1 VGSAVVVDGSA
12 TRATRMPVAPYIEP
26 NHALLSKYQSQVES
40 HLDKVSLQLD
50 EDIAAMR
57 RKLKEDKAI
66 IDNHNERKTILEKE
80 ISKYEMEK
88 LEHDKL
94 FEDTQRKV
102 ADREEALLREEILLQ
117 TTLDRAQRGKATN
130 DDLRIRLDAANAK
143 IAQLQLHLGGDK
155 ERRGHHRGLTRVWE
169 KAREEGQRLAKEK
182 NKQDAHIAQ
191 LRKDVTAVDASLKKI
206 REEIVQEIE
215 SFESNPKH
223 ANQLRER
230 AKAFE
235 DETTIGEDHFGELMC
250 KLKERTAAGGKGDSA
265 TVKAIRDSLVKV
277 QKLVERK
284 RNYLEEIV
292 KNSEDTMDRIA
303 KTRAEIERSEIATRK
318 SQSTVTRIRKQYA
331 NLRQAKTGFVEDAE
345 STDSELENLDGQH
358 TSMALRT
365 EMLQRQAEE
374 MERLIASSAAAR
386 SRKSDRPV
394 RPKTV
399 RPGGARMAHTGTTE
413 ESNDTLPTRKTPK
426 KPRVSTAVEKAKSRN
441 VAAKRRATAMKM
453 AKDRLAIQLDEAE
466 ARVGVER
473 EEVKEMAQRL
483 KKLEEDR
490 IEVVRNKEKNA
501 IDSVTVE
508 TLETREE
515 KRNAE
520 RATELQQQRDLVD
533 FEVRELQ
540 SQIEFEEQALHDIRK
555 KLEPYEKMDI
565 VAYEEEKKGH
575 AIELRRLK
583 NYHTDLKKAIR
594 EKQKELSLSVVQ
606 RESAVDKANS
616 TLNLDT
622 SVRAEREREVEEVQK
637 QIEDLEQELHTMG
650 LSAVSL

>member
-1 VGSAVVVDGSA
+1 MRVGNSQ
-12 TRATRMPVAPYIEP
+12 
-26 NHALLSKYQSQVES
+26 ALLAKYQSQVES

-57 RKLKEDKAI
+57 RKLKENRGM

-94 FEDTQRKV
+94 YEDTLRKV
-102 ADREEALLREEILLQ
+102 ADREESLLRDEILLQ
-117 TTLDRAQRGKATN
+117 STKDRAQRGKATN

-143 IAQLQLHLGGDK
+143 IAQLQLHLGGEK
-155 ERRGHHRGLTRVWE
+155 ERKGHHRGMTRVWE

-191 LRKDVTAVDASLKKI
+191 LRKDVAAADGALKKI
-206 REEIVQEIE
+206 REEVQNEIE
-215 SFESNPKH
+215 TFESNPKH
-223 ANQLRER
+223 AGQLRER
-230 AKAFE
+230 ANAFE
-235 DETTIGEDHFGELMC
+235 NEKIIGADHFGELMS
-250 KLKERTAAGGKGDSA
+250 KLKERTAGSAKTDSEI
-265 TVKAIRDSLVKV
+265 VRAIRDELVKV
-277 QKLVERK
+277 QKLVEK
-284 RNYLEEIV
+284 KKNYLEEIV
-292 KNSEDTMDRIA
+292 KNSEETMDRIA
-303 KTRAEIERSEIATRK
+303 HVRAELERSEIATRK
-318 SQSTVTRIRKQYA
+318 SQSTVSRIRKQYS

-358 TSMALRT
+358 TSMALRS

-374 MERLIASSAAAR
+374 MEKLILSSAVAR
-386 SRKSDRPV
+386 SSKSTRPS

-399 RPGGARMAHTGTTE
+399 RPGGGRTAHTGSTE
-413 ESNDTLPTRKTPK
+413 ESTDTLPMRRTPK
-426 KPRVSTAVEKAKSRN
+426 KTVGVSSAVEKAKSRN
-441 VAAKRRATAMKM
+441 VAAKRRVTAMKV
-453 AKDRLAIQLDEAE
+453 AKDRLTIQLDEAE
-466 ARVGVER
+466 ARVAFER
-473 EEVKEMAQRL
+473 EEVKELAHRL

-501 IDSVTVE
+501 IDTVTVE
-508 TLETREE
+508 TMESREG
-515 KRNAE
+515 KRATE
-520 RATELQQQRDLVD
+520 RAVELQQQKDLVD

-540 SQIEFEEQALHDIRK
+540 SQIESEEQSLHDLRK
-555 KLEPYEKMDI
+555 KLEPYEKMDV
-565 VAYEEEKKGH
+565 VAYEEERKGH

-606 RESAVDKANS
+606 RESAVDKANA

-622 SVRAEREREVEEVQK
+622 SVRVERQREVEEVQK
-637 QIEDLEQELHTMG
+637 KIEELEKEIQTMG
-650 LSAVSL
+650 LSARKLSFPVKKEEFARRGNSQT